1 MAPARLVNTRRLW
14 LLAALAAVSFGLS
27 LLGLEHRDD
36 AWLLKV
42 GGRPA
47 DVRGAAWAAWQD
59 AARDCS
65 AVQRLDP
72 ALADRMASPVAV
84 MSATAPAHAKA
95 PAAPAPAAAAAVEAL
110 RGFSPPDSRSARVR
124 RLDHWPAMAGTPA
137 QQHQAAPQ
145 PSWFLLQAEFDR
157 LESVVVLVAVV
168 VRQEGPQAEVLAA
181 GVWSGTALPW
191 NPAWRIRRF
200 LSDRVPQAPAELLAC
215 LDPLEVFAQPPKP
228 L

>member
-36 AWLLKV
+36 AWLLKL
-42 GGRPA
+42 GGRPV

-72 ALADRMASPVAV
+72 ERAAVAV
-84 MSATAPAHAKA
+84 
-95 PAAPAPAAAAAVEAL
+95 AAVEAL
-110 RGFSPPDSRSARVR
+110 RAFSPPDSWSARVR
-124 RLDHWPAMAGTPA
+124 RVDYWPSPA
-137 QQHQAAPQ
+137 SGQHPQ
-145 PSWFLLQAEFDR
+145 NPASVPSGWFTVQAEFDR
-157 LESVVVLVAVV
+157 LEPVVVL
-168 VRQEGPQAEVLAA
+168 VRQEGPHAEVLAS
-181 GVWSGTALPW
+181 GVWSGTTLPW

-200 LSDRVPQAPAELLAC
+200 LSDRVPQAPAALLPC
-215 LDPLEVFAQPPKP
+215 LDPLGVFAQPPKP